1 MKLIEMM
8 VNHKMNQ
15 IKPDE
20 LLTLAG
26 EYQVS
31 LTQSEAIQISQLLAG
46 QNINIFDAR
55 QRQTLIG
62 RIAGITGMN
71 KAKQIEN
78 IFHQLTGAM

>member
-1 MKLIEMM
+1 MKLIEMV
-8 VNHKMNQ
+8 VNHKMNH
-15 IKPDE
+15 IKPEE
-20 LLTLAG
+20 LLALA
-26 EYQVS
+26 EQYQVS
-31 LTQSEAIQISQLLAG
+31 ITKSEAVQISQLLAG

-78 IFHQLTGAM
+78 IFYQLTGTM

>member
-1 MKLIEMM
+1 MKLIEMV
-8 VNHKMNQ
+8 VNHKMNH
-15 IKPDE
+15 IKPEE
-20 LLTLAG
+20 LLALA
-26 EYQVS
+26 EQYQVS
-31 LTQSEAIQISQLLAG
+31 LTKSEAVQISQLLAG

-78 IFHQLTGAM
+78 IFYQLTGAI